1 MRYLNVDITF
11 EDQIKPISYH
21 VEDRTASNSGTKCIQ
36 KIKEMSKM
44 RSDLKPLVLVL
55 KKLLQNY
62 NLNYSYT
69 GGLNSYSLV
78 LMTFA
83 FLQINPTVL

>member
-11 EDQIKPISYH
+11 EDQIRPISYH
-21 VEDRTASNSGTKCIQ
+21 VDDRTSSSSATKCIQ
-36 KIKEMSKM
+36 KIKEMSKL

-62 NLNYSYT
+62 NLNHTYT

-78 LMTFA
+78 LMAFA
-83 FLQINPTVL
+83 FL